1 MMGLDIAV
9 PLLVATAA
17 SALAVGLLIPLARR
31 VGLLDLPDGARKDH
45 PVATPVVGGL
55 GIAIGSVATLAVLGI
70 DGGDLRSM
78 IALAVAGMLVLL
90 LGVYDDLH
98 DAKWYWRIG
107 AQVLAAVILVYGGG
121 LAVNQVG
128 VVFGYDIDSLGWLSE
143 PFTIFMIV
151 ALINAINM
159 ADGVDGLT
167 GSVLTVSLGMFAAA
181 SFYSGD
187 PSLGSFLV
195 VVTGSVMGFLVFNLR
210 RPGLPRAATFLGNG
224 GSALLGL
231 VIAWAS
237 LRLSQ
242 NPDHPITAVLLPWL
256 LVPPV
261 VDAVALVLRRISHG
275 ESPFH
280 ADRNHLHHFMLDA
293 GFKPSQVALLVGLA
307 TLLAG
312 GGAALALRENL
323 LDHTAMVLLY
333 VVMTVA
339 YFLLTYRRERAVRA
353 FAALRR
359 QRSPPPSRRDDE
371 GGCSE
376 RAGQPSADAV
386 ETRVGRPR

>member
-1 MMGLDIAV
+1 MGWEIAL
-9 PLLVATAA
+9 PLLVAMAA
-17 SALAVGLLIPLARR
+17 SALAVGFLIPLART

-55 GIAIGSVATLAVLGI
+55 GIAFGSAVALTVLGI

-78 IALAVAGMLVLL
+78 VALAVAGLLVLL
-90 LGVYDDLH
+90 LGIYDDLC

-107 AQVLAAVILVYGGG
+107 AQALAAVILVYGGG

-128 VVFGYDIDSLGWLSE
+128 TVFGYDIQSLGWLSE

-181 SFYSGD
+181 GFYSGD

-195 VVTGSVMGFLVFNLR
+195 VMAGSVMGFLIFNLR
-210 RPGLPRAATFLGNG
+210 RPGLPRAASFLGNG

-293 GFKPSQVALLVGLA
+293 GFRPSEVALLAAVA

-312 GGAALALRENL
+312 GGAALVLRENL
-323 LDHTAMVLLY
+323 LDHTALVLLY
-333 VVMTVA
+333 VAMTVA
-339 YFLLTYRRERAVRA
+339 YFLLTYRRERAVRM
-353 FAALRR
+353 FVALRW
-359 QRSPPPSRRDDE
+359 QRPSLPGRRGDD
-371 GGCSE
+371 GGGSE
-376 RAGQPSADAV
+376 HTGQPSADTV
-386 ETRVGRPR
+386 ETRVGRSQ